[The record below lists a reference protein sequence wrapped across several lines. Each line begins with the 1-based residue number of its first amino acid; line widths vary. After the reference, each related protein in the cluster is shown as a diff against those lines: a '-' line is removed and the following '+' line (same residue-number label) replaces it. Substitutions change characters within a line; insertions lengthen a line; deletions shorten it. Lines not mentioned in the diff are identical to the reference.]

1 VLTGYSGLDRLP
13 SATDAPFNSYNK
25 RHEPT
30 CLPDTRVDLLQEIYN
45 WADTGKST
53 IARTIARRFFNQKRL
68 GASFFFSR
76 GGGDVSHA
84 GKFFTSIAVQLA
96 HNIPQ
101 IQRFISDAIIEQK
114 DIVNETLSDQ
124 WRQLVLRPLS
134 RLESGLSPSL
144 YVLIVDA
151 LDECDSE
158 GDIRMILQLLAE
170 ARTLK
175 TVRLRVILT
184 SRPEIP
190 LRHGFS
196 QIPDT
201 ELQDFVLHNIS
212 PSIINHDI
220 SIFLQYNLNLIAGE
234 RSLGAGWPGEQ
245 IVERLVDNASGLFIW
260 AATASRF
267 IREGKRFAAKRLDM
281 ILESSSTTIN
291 APEMHLNKIYLTV
304 LRQSIS
310 LEYTV
315 KEVEEL
321 RRILKSLLG
330 SIVTLF
336 SPLST
341 QSLSRLVNTSQEE
354 VDQTL
359 DDLHAILDIPK
370 DHNYALRLHHPSFR
384 DFLLNKERC
393 SDSNF
398 QVDEKQAHQT
408 LADCCIQL
416 MSISLK
422 QDVCRQEA
430 PGILVADVESTRIN
444 ECLPLEVQYAC
455 LYWIQHL
462 HKSSTEACD
471 YDQVHQFLQKHLLH
485 WLEAL
490 GWIGKT
496 SEGILAILLLEAQI
510 SVSLIYSYKILA
522 N

>member
-1 VLTGYSGLDRLP
+1 
-13 SATDAPFNSYNK
+13 
-25 RHEPT
+25 
-30 CLPDTRVDLLQEIYN
+30 
-45 WADTGKST
+45 
-53 IARTIARRFFNQKRL
+53 
-68 GASFFFSR
+68 
-76 GGGDVSHA
+76 VSHA
-84 GKFFTSIAVQLA
+84 SKFFTSIAVQLA
-96 HNIPQ
+96 RNIPR
-101 IQRFISDAIIEQK
+101 IQGFISDAIIEQK
-114 DIVNETLSDQ
+114 DIANETLSDQ
-124 WRQLVLRPLS
+124 WHQLVLRPLS
-134 RLESGLSPSL
+134 RLESGSSPSL
-144 YVLIVDA
+144 YVLVVDA

-158 GDIRMILQLLAE
+158 GDIRIILQLLTK

-175 TVRLRVILT
+175 TVRLRVFLT

-234 RSLGAGWPGEQ
+234 RSLGTGWPGKQ

-291 APEMHLNKIYLTV
+291 APEMHLNEIYLTV
-304 LRQSIS
+304 LRQSVS
-310 LEYTV
+310 PDYTV
-315 KEVEEL
+315 EEVEEL

-341 QSLSRLVNTSQEE
+341 QSLSRLVKTSQEE

-370 DHNYALRLHHPSFR
+370 DHNCALRLHHPSFR

-408 LADCCIQL
+408 LANCCIQL
-416 MSISLK
+416 MSTSLK
-422 QDVCRQEA
+422 QDICRQGA

-444 ECLPLEVQYAC
+444 ECLPSEVQYAC

-462 HKSSTEACD
+462 YKSSIKACD
-471 YDQVHQFLQKHLLH
+471 YDQVYQFLQKHLLH

-490 GWIGKT
+490 GWMGKT
-496 SEGILAILLLEAQI
+496 SEGILAILSLEAQI